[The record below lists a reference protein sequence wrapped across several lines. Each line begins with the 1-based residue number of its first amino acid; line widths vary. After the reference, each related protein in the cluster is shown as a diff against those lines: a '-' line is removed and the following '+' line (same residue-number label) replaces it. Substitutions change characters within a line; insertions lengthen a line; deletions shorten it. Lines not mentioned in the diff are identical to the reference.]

1 MSLWIEASRDV
12 EEERRIEAIA
22 AANKALVD
30 VHGIVMQA
38 STAQE
43 FEDRMAVVA
52 ERVEGVVASV
62 TASSP
67 MLFPI
72 VHSAVLDGLSIDFD
86 RVQEVRR
93 AEQQRS
99 AAKRAFFRRQRRE
112 AMEVTNTEWGI
123 AYMTRSQ
130 PYSPAV
136 TLSVSRTDD
145 SVPNQWGGMGIVI
158 KHPEYDGLQFPDME
172 SAKAFTREKGLVR
185 KARTATASRTAA
197 ATQHVALGD
206 FPWNHRSAPR
216 PELPKTADEAIT
228 WSEIPSKDKAYEGGD
243 MVAVRCI
250 DPRVNVDGY
259 AAEEEELGTG
269 EMTGRWVWEIA
280 GRRTEGYDVEID
292 KSGVEN
298 DKEKAKKA
306 ILQALEPIWS
316 SKWYADETIS
326 SLASLDQS
334 DVEVIAWARHWAERA
349 GTASV
354 THVSGPDVLRLCDLA
369 GQPDNETVKW
379 ARSCAQAAGDASVS
393 RLSGPDLAKLCD
405 MAEASKTGSRTASR
419 TSALTCPKCKTPVNE
434 GARIFDHG
442 DHEVL
447 KAKCPSCGWSGSKK
461 KPKTKSAS
469 VHTAMTQSEADAVLA
484 AVKNPEHRKAL
495 EKFTPYL
502 VYGPGYSRGITE
514 NFMDAVRFSNRG
526 EDRSFALF
534 FSKLEAGYD
543 IEHGGSND
551 WYMDHDLGIYT
562 KRLFSSKI
570 SGYQDLVEGLS
581 GRYGLAVV
589 KAKEDAAAAGLDP
602 SSDDYWKRVYNQAVW
617 DADYSRLAWAQQGEL
632 WTAKTGSLTAEA
644 AQTSPS
650 LVAWGVYD
658 DVRGRVIAEGSARD
672 LATAKQAAE
681 WSIVTKEKGR
691 QLDGPFGSKDEAQ
704 KRWEREYEPDST
716 EVRESSRRTAAVEE
730 FPMVMRDGEWI
741 VPRDVLDKQEYA
753 AFKGGKATLFLDLIV
768 GKAHLVIGDYES
780 FHAEH
785 PELELGSVVID
796 PRNKTGSSKMA
807 ADYTKTP
814 KSVRLKDGT
823 IIPDVMGTDPD
834 PGHPDG
840 KVWIGFDSNGER
852 RKWHNDDV
860 ASTDDVEFSLN
871 TSWVDERMDQQ
882 RESRRRVAE
891 FPPKKDDE
899 KKPDSAN
906 DKTDSDKDGEQD
918 GPEQPG
924 EKPEKP
930 GDDSAVTA
938 PAPNGAQD
946 QSTPTTPTNEG
957 QTDQEQTPSDPT
969 MMDVGQ
975 SSSMSYTMSDGGAGS
990 IEVTFVREENGVYFF
1005 NGPTGEFGVGQQNGQ
1020 WQDSAGNT
1028 FGFGGQQAPAPA
1040 QQAAPAAQQPSQAPQ
1055 QPPAQQT
1062 PPPAA
1067 QQPAA
1072 PAQDAP
1078 PADKGE
1084 SKDDSSSKDDEKK
1097 KDAPPWAKKSSLR
1110 RTAVQEH
1117 MFPDTG
1123 TAYDTSQWNED
1134 IHDGDVLIVPS
1145 EGVVGFMLSAWPIAV
1160 TEEPGY
1166 FHQLNTPGEL
1176 SDDNYTSARQDGFE
1190 RAVEIAKQKGW
1201 PLHA

>member
-52 ERVEGVVASV
+52 ERVEGVVACV

-185 KARTATASRTAA
+185 EARTATASRTA
-197 ATQHVALGD
+197 
-206 FPWNHRSAPR
+206 
-216 PELPKTADEAIT
+216 
-228 WSEIPSKDKAYEGGD
+228 
-243 MVAVRCI
+243 
-250 DPRVNVDGY
+250 
-259 AAEEEELGTG
+259 
-269 EMTGRWVWEIA
+269 
-280 GRRTEGYDVEID
+280 
-292 KSGVEN
+292 
-298 DKEKAKKA
+298 
-306 ILQALEPIWS
+306 
-316 SKWYADETIS
+316 
-326 SLASLDQS
+326 
-334 DVEVIAWARHWAERA
+334 
-349 GTASV
+349 
-354 THVSGPDVLRLCDLA
+354 
-369 GQPDNETVKW
+369 
-379 ARSCAQAAGDASVS
+379 
-393 RLSGPDLAKLCD
+393 
-405 MAEASKTGSRTASR
+405 
-419 TSALTCPKCKTPVNE
+419 ALTCPKCKTPVNE

-514 NFMDAVRFSNRG
+514 NFMDAVRSSNRG
-526 EDRSFALF
+526 EDRYFNIS
-534 FSKLEAGYD
+534 FSKLEAHLD
-543 IEHGGSND
+543 IINGGD
-551 WYMDHDLGIYT
+551 ADQWAFDREMGIYT
-562 KRLFSSKI
+562 KKLFSSKI

-691 QLDGPFGSKDEAQ
+691 QLDGPFGSMDEAQ

-716 EVRESSRRTAAVEE
+716 EVRESARRTAVAVEE

-741 VPRDVLDKQEYA
+741 TTRDVLDKQEYA
-753 AFKGGKATLFLDLIV
+753 AFKNGKATLFYDLIV
-768 GKAHLVIGDYES
+768 GKAYLVLGDWKG
-780 FHAEH
+780 FQAEH
-785 PELELGSVVID
+785 PELELGSVVVD
-796 PRNKTGSSKMA
+796 PRNRTGSKTA

-814 KSVRLKDGT
+814 KSVKLKDGT
-823 IIPDVMGTDPD
+823 VIPDVMGTDPD

-840 KVWIGFDSNGER
+840 KVWIGFDSNGAR

-860 ASTDDVEFSLN
+860 ASTDDVEFTLN

-899 KKPDSAN
+899 KKSDPAN

-918 GPEQPG
+918 GPVQPG
-924 EKPEKP
+924 EQPEDQASDPSP
-930 GDDSAVTA
+930 G
-938 PAPNGAQD
+938 GAQD
-946 QSTPTTPTNEG
+946 QTTPTTPTTEG

-975 SSSMSYTMSDGGAGS
+975 SSMMSYTMADGGTGS
-990 IEVTFVREENGVYFF
+990 IEVTFVREQNGVYFF
-1005 NGPTGEFGVGQQNGQ
+1005 NGPEGEFGVGQQNGQ
-1020 WQDSAGNT
+1020 WQDSAGNV
-1028 FGFGGQQAPAPA
+1028 FAWGGQQAPAPA
-1040 QQAAPAAQQPSQAPQ
+1040 QQPAPAPNQPAAPQPQ
-1055 QPPAQQT
+1055 QPPQQ
-1062 PPPAA
+1062 
-1067 QQPAA
+1067 QA
-1072 PAQDAP
+1072 PANDAP
-1078 PADKGE
+1078 PADKG
-1084 SKDDSSSKDDEKK
+1084 SSDKKDEDDDKK
-1097 KDAPPWAKKSSLR
+1097 KDGPPWAKK
-1110 RTAVQEH
+1110 
-1117 MFPDTG
+1117 
-1123 TAYDTSQWNED
+1123 
-1134 IHDGDVLIVPS
+1134 
-1145 EGVVGFMLSAWPIAV
+1145 
-1160 TEEPGY
+1160 
-1166 FHQLNTPGEL
+1166 
-1176 SDDNYTSARQDGFE
+1176 
-1190 RAVEIAKQKGW
+1190 
-1201 PLHA
+1201 